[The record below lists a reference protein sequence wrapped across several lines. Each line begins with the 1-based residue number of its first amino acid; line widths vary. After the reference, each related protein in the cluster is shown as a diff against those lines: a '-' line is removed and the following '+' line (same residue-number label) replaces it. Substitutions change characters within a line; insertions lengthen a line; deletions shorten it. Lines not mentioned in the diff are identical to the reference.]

1 MDSDD
6 TESNNKNRPH
16 SGDQSKK
23 KVVKIDYPVK
33 WLKNKHSFTIAGS
46 EFIIDERYEY
56 VKQIGV
62 GAYGVVISCYDKKT
76 NHNVAIKKVGN
87 AFEDLIDAKRIV
99 REIKLLRYFKHDN
112 IVSLID
118 IQKPPGR
125 TGFEDIYIITDLM
138 ETDLHRVIYSRQ
150 ELTDD
155 HIQYFIYQIL
165 RGVLYMHSANII
177 HRDLKPANILANK
190 NCDLKI
196 CDLGLGR
203 AEVFDWEEME
213 LLDKQNKL
221 VKKTKKKKKSVE
233 KDKKSAISN
242 VIAAVLIFLTP
253 TIITIIVGISF
264 PNRDYKNCLEVKTRE
279 QINKIYIDKEEELVS
294 LVEETINLND
304 YGNAKNY
311 LQNIKD
317 KDKVEEYSKRL
328 GTVLE
333 KIDELNKKPAKTVAL
348 STGLGRD
355 IVAKNELIEACKWVL
370 HDEEVQIL
378 LGTCLPGPYRYPNA
392 EDELPG
398 GAVDISNGQAMALK
412 TISLHEYQKGVF
424 FGEENVQAAPNSRY
438 AFMIIYKTV
447 FLHNT
452 VWRVI
457 NNELTFGKFKQIYYT
472 AGSCSQNYR
481 NSQRVSKYD
490 SGIFKAEI
498 DDTVEQTRYLVLANE
513 DGETTDATYHSFT
526 GIEQQIEAEGAKGTS
541 FVDILEKVISL

>member
-112 IVSLID
+112 IISLID
-118 IQKPPGR
+118 IQKPPQR

-165 RGVLYMHSANII
+165 RGVLYMHSGNII

-203 AEVFDWEEME
+203 AEVYDYDE
-213 LLDKQNKL
+213 LKNI
-221 VKKTKKKKKSVE
+221 KTKKKKSKTNESDSE
-233 KDKKSAISN
+233 EDPELTEY
-242 VIAAVLIFLTP
+242 VITRWYRAP
-253 TIITIIVGISF
+253 
-264 PNRDYKNCLEVKTRE
+264 EV
-279 QINKIYIDKEEELVS
+279 ILCPSHY
-294 LVEETINLND
+294 
-304 YGNAKNY
+304 AK
-311 LQNIKD
+311 
-317 KDKVEEYSKRL
+317 
-328 GTVLE
+328 
-333 KIDELNKKPAKTVAL
+333 
-348 STGLGRD
+348 
-355 IVAKNELIEACKWVL
+355 
-370 HDEEVQIL
+370 
-378 LGTCLPGPYRYPNA
+378 
-392 EDELPG
+392 
-398 GAVDISNGQAMALK
+398 AVDIWSVGCIFAELLGRQPLFPGDHYLDQIQKIIAVTGTPKMEDLDFIQKKEAKEFFLKLVKRTKLTWSSLFPNANPIALDLLEK
-412 TISLHEYQKGVF
+412 
-424 FGEENVQAAPNSRY
+424 
-438 AFMIIYKTV
+438 M
-447 FLHNT
+447 
-452 VWRVI
+452 
-457 NNELTFGKFKQIYYT
+457 LTFNPKKRY
-472 AGSCSQNYR
+472 
-481 NSQRVSKYD
+481 
-490 SGIFKAEI
+490 
-498 DDTVEQTRYLVLANE
+498 TVEQCISHPYFEGLHDPDQEPIITSAFDWTFDAVELTKENLQSMIYDESLYYHDE
-513 DGETTDATYHSFT
+513 DED
-526 GIEQQIEAEGAKGTS
+526 E
-541 FVDILEKVISL
+541 D

>member
-196 CDLGLGR
+196 CDFGLDHGKLKDDDKTVQNLIDNPSQPIEYSNSIIYDDTKRELNDRNISRWYRAPEAILSPESYDKPVDIWSIGCILAELLGR
-203 AEVFDWEEME
+203 QPLFPADNNLDE
-213 LLDKQNKL
+213 LQKIISVLGSPSEADLD
-221 VKKTKKKKKSVE
+221 
-233 KDKKSAISN
+233 
-242 VIAAVLIFLTP
+242 F
-253 TIITIIVGISF
+253 IT
-264 PNRDYKNCLEVKTRE
+264 D
-279 QINKIYIDKEEELVS
+279 
-294 LVEETINLND
+294 
-304 YGNAKNY
+304 
-311 LQNIKD
+311 
-317 KDKVEEYSKRL
+317 
-328 GTVLE
+328 E
-333 KIDELNKKPAKTVAL
+333 KIKNFVLRLAKRTKQSFNLMFSNANPVAL
-348 STGLGRD
+348 D
-355 IVAKNELIEACKWVL
+355 
-370 HDEEVQIL
+370 L
-378 LGTCLPGPYRYPNA
+378 LGK
-392 EDELPG
+392 
-398 GAVDISNGQAMALK
+398 M
-412 TISLHEYQKGVF
+412 
-424 FGEENVQAAPNSRY
+424 
-438 AFMIIYKTV
+438 
-447 FLHNT
+447 
-452 VWRVI
+452 
-457 NNELTFGKFKQIYYT
+457 LTFNPKKRY
-472 AGSCSQNYR
+472 
-481 NSQRVSKYD
+481 
-490 SGIFKAEI
+490 
-498 DDTVEQTRYLVLANE
+498 TVEQCISHPYFEGLHDPEQEPTAESTFDFSFDKESLSKEKLRSMIYEQSLHFHEE
-513 DGETTDATYHSFT
+513 DE
-526 GIEQQIEAEGAKGTS
+526 
-541 FVDILEKVISL
+541 